1 VNCASATLSILSFS
15 HKDSA
20 SSEAIGTKMGKI
32 VICVCTAKRPRMLS
46 ACLHSL
52 IQQAVPAGRSVEVA
66 VIDNEPEPN
75 NQGVVLGIADAAPFP
90 IHYVHHPERGI
101 PQARNAALDKALALG
116 AEWIAFIDD
125 DETARPDWVA
135 ALYYVACGQSEN
147 AGAANVPVTAP
158 AQRRPVDVVMGPVH
172 YVYPEE
178 AGGWRKRSQYG
189 DREKKQEG
197 QELPRAAAN
206 NVIFSTRLVREKGL
220 RFAEELRFAGSE
232 DTVFFRQLHEAG
244 ARIIW
249 SFKPVVYETVTWERI
264 TFRGHIRKAFRRGVA
279 TVASSK
285 LFEAKFGPQ
294 RHLFR
299 AFKRGAMGVGKLL
312 AAPFA
317 LILGPSRAMHIVM
330 SGCRNLAEA
339 AGVVA
344 GLRRRKSNYYENIAG
359 F

>member
-1 VNCASATLSILSFS
+1 
-15 HKDSA
+15 
-20 SSEAIGTKMGKI
+20 MGKI
-32 VICVCTAKRPRMLS
+32 VICVCTAKRPRMLN
-46 ACLHSL
+46 ACLQSL
-52 IQQAVPAGRSVEVA
+52 IRQVMPAGRPVEVA
-66 VIDNEPEPN
+66 IIDNEPEPN
-75 NQGVVLGIADAAPFP
+75 NKDAVQAVADIAPFP

-125 DETARPDWVA
+125 DETARPDWVSS
-135 ALYYVACGQSEN
+135 LYYVACGQSGRDDQNPAN
-147 AGAANVPVTAP
+147 AAGTAQASAP
-158 AQRRPVDVVMGPVH
+158 RRPVDVVMGPVR
-172 YVYPEE
+172 YIYPEE
-178 AGGWRKRSQYG
+178 AGMWRKRSQYG
-189 DREKKQEG
+189 DREKKREG

-220 RFAEELRFAGSE
+220 RFAEELQFAGSE
-232 DTVFFRQLHEAG
+232 DTVFFRQLRQAG

-264 TFRGHIRKAFRRGVA
+264 TFKGHIRKAFRRGVA

-285 LFEAKFGPQ
+285 LFETKFGPQ
-294 RHLFR
+294 RHLWR

-317 LILGPSRAMHIVM
+317 LVLGPGRAMHIVM

-344 GLRRRKSNYYENIAG
+344 GLRRRKSNYYENIVG